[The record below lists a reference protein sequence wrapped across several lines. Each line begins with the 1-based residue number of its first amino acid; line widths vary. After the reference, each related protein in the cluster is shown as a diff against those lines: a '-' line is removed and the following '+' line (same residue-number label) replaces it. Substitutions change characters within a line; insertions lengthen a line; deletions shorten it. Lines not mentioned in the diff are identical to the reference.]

1 MREQDSIEVDCH
13 ILEVTEMLMSSMKG
27 IESFGFHE
35 GMLMNV
41 MLMSDTRGIV
51 DAAGLGC
58 YFLGDRM
65 IYLRIV

>member
-1 MREQDSIEVDCH
+1 
-13 ILEVTEMLMSSMKG
+13 MLISSMKG

-35 GMLMNV
+35 GMLMNMV
-41 MLMSDTRGIV
+41 LMSDTRGII